1 MSMAG
6 FDVDQPSRTTSAA
19 SQLQQP
25 KLATIAYR
33 SKAIAPLSEGQLHDL
48 LVTSQANNRRSGLTG
63 LLIYDEGQFFQWI
76 EGEPDH
82 VDTMWNAI
90 QRDQRHTNIELIGRQ
105 FVPLR
110 FFGDWDMR
118 LSVRSSD
125 HFGQSASVLQASS
138 DLIDSLFRRPQGM
151 SGLQAD
157 LSPLAADMRAQHTWA
172 SNQNLPQGAMHGAD
186 PTLRDVIQTIVVP
199 QLIARH
205 NPRREVLLPV
215 DLRVGELVRQLT
227 CADPQAGRSLIE
239 QFYLE
244 THSLRKLCACLIE
257 PAARG
262 LGDLWRDDECEE
274 IDVTIGLSRLQSA
287 VRGTSAGAVP
297 AHVTDAPTVLV
308 VPQPGEVHVLG
319 AMLDAQSLYQ
329 QGWQPQAEF
338 PASDNALENM
348 VSNTWFDALDLTLS
362 TAFKREHW
370 LPRVAQT
377 IARVRA
383 ASRNPALIII
393 AGGRVFSETSGEIG
407 GVDHVNSVSADAT
420 SSTASD
426 VAPLILQSLHK
437 LRARA

>member
-1 MSMAG
+1 MSTAV
-6 FDVDQPSRTTSAA
+6 FDVAQPSKNPSAA

-25 KLATIAYR
+25 KLATLAYR
-33 SKAIAPLSEGQLHDL
+33 SKATASLSEGQLHDL
-48 LVTSQANNRRSGLTG
+48 LVTSQANNRKSGLTG

-76 EGEPDH
+76 EGEPDRL
-82 VDTMWNAI
+82 DPMWEAI

-105 FVPLR
+105 CVPLR

-125 HFGQSASVLQASS
+125 HFGKSEGISHAPAE
-138 DLIDSLFRRPQGM
+138 LIDSLFRRPQGL
-151 SGLQAD
+151 SSLQAD
-157 LSPLAADMRAQHTWA
+157 LSPLAADMRAQHALA
-172 SNQNLPQGAMHGAD
+172 SDPRLSPDAMRGVD

-227 CADPQAGRSLIE
+227 RADPQAGRSLIE

-262 LGDLWRDDECEE
+262 LGDLWRDDECGD

-297 AHVTDAPTVLV
+297 ASVADAPTVLV
-308 VPQPGEVHVLG
+308 VPQPGEIHVLG
-319 AMLDAQSLYQ
+319 AMLDAQSLHQ

-338 PASDNALENM
+338 PASDNALECM

-362 TAFKREHW
+362 TAFRREHW

-383 ASRNPALIII
+383 ASRNPALVII
-393 AGGRVFSETSGEIG
+393 AGGRVFSETSNAIG
-407 GVDHVNSVSADAT
+407 GVAHANSVLADAT
-420 SSTASD
+420 SSTAGD

>member
-6 FDVDQPSRTTSAA
+6 FDVAQPSRTTTAA

-33 SKAIAPLSEGQLHDL
+33 SKAIASLSEGQLHDL

-76 EGEPDH
+76 EGEPERL
-82 VDTMWNAI
+82 DTMWGAI

-105 FVPLR
+105 SVPLR

-118 LSVRSSD
+118 LSVRGPD
-125 HFGQSASVLQASS
+125 HFGKPEGISQAPA
-138 DLIDSLFRRPQGM
+138 DLIARLFRRPQGL
-151 SGLQAD
+151 SGVQAE
-157 LSPLAADMRAQHTWA
+157 LSLLAADMRAQHARAT
-172 SNQNLPQGAMHGAD
+172 NQNVPQGSIHGAD
-186 PTLRDVIQTIVVP
+186 PTLRDVIQTLVVP

-205 NPRREVLLPV
+205 ARHNPRREMLLPV

-227 CADPQAGRSLIE
+227 SADPQAGHSLIE
-239 QFYLE
+239 HFYAE
-244 THSLRKLCACLIE
+244 THSLRKLCTQLIE

-262 LGDLWRDDECEE
+262 LGDLWRADGCEE
-274 IDVTIGLSRLQSA
+274 IDVTIGMSRLQSA

-297 AHVTDAPTVLV
+297 NSVADAPTVLV
-308 VPQPGEVHVLG
+308 VPQPGEIHLLG
-319 AMLDAQSLYQ
+319 AMLDAESLYQ

-348 VSNTWFDALDLTLS
+348 VSSTWFDALDLTLS
-362 TAFKREHW
+362 TAFRREHW
-370 LPRVAQT
+370 LPRVTET

-383 ASRNPALIII
+383 ASRNPALVII
-393 AGGRVFSETSGEIG
+393 AGGRVFAETSAKASE
-407 GVDHVNSVSADAT
+407 VSADAA

-426 VAPLILQSLHK
+426 VAPLILRSLHK
-437 LRARA
+437 LR